1 MSTHGHKGVQDLLRG
16 SVANEVRHR
25 TTVPVLMVRGVAATD
40 RSPREREPRVA
51 RRSPAR
57 SRTISRRSTTSS
69 AARSR
74 RRRTTSPLRLDISP
88 ASVSGMVRRLA
99 DQGLITHEPYRG
111 VRLTED
117 GRRAAL
123 RTLRRHRILECYL
136 TEVLG
141 YPWDRV
147 HDEAEQLEHAAS
159 EELIERM
166 ASRSAIRR
174 TIRTARRSRRAR
186 AWSRRRRCAL
196 SATRRS
202 GEQVRVRQVMDKDAE
217 RLRYLAEL
225 GIRPG
230 ALRAHPRPRAVRR
243 ADHALGGRSGGGV
256 TRVIG
261 PALADAGVRRAVRRG
276 LIAGGLTGTRIAHV
290 VHASRALSPEERVTA
305 RPNP

>member
-1 MSTHGHKGVQDLLRG
+1 VN
-16 SVANEVRHR
+16 A
-25 TTVPVLMVRGVAATD
+25 
-40 RSPREREPRVA
+40 
-51 RRSPAR
+51 
-57 SRTISRRSTTSS
+57 SS
-69 AARSR
+69 ASQPLSGPVEDYLKTIYDLERGAQPA
-74 RRRTTSPLRLDISP
+74 TTNGIALRLAISP
-88 ASVSGMVRRLA
+88 ASVSGMMRRLA

-147 HDEAEQLEHAAS
+147 HEEAEQLEHTAS

-166 ASRSAIRR
+166 ASALGDPSHDPHGAPIPSREGEVDETTLR
-174 TIRTARRSRRAR
+174 TLADA
-186 AWSRRRRCAL
+186 AV
-196 SATRRS
+196 

-230 ALRAHPRPRAVRR
+230 ALVRILERAPFDGPIT
-243 ADHALGGRSGGGV
+243 LGVGRSGAGV

-261 PALADAGVRRAVRRG
+261 PALAEQVLVEPFGAD
-276 LIAGGLTGTRIAHV
+276 
-290 VHASRALSPEERVTA
+290 
-305 RPNP
+305 

>member
-1 MSTHGHKGVQDLLRG
+1 VNASSTSQPLSGPVEDYLKAIYDLERG
-16 SVANEVRHR
+16 AQ
-25 TTVPVLMVRGVAATD
+25 AATTNEIA
-40 RSPREREPRVA
+40 ERLA
-51 RRSPAR
+51 
-57 SRTISRRSTTSS
+57 
-69 AARSR
+69 
-74 RRRTTSPLRLDISP
+74 ISP
-88 ASVSGMVRRLA
+88 ASVSGMMRRLA

-166 ASRSAIRR
+166 ASALGDPAHDPHGAPIPSREGEVDEPTLR
-174 TIRTARRSRRAR
+174 TLADA
-186 AWSRRRRCAL
+186 AV
-196 SATRRS
+196 

-230 ALRAHPRPRAVRR
+230 ALVRILERAPFDGPIT
-243 ADHALGGRSGGGV
+243 LGVGRTGAGV

-261 PALADAGVRRAVRRG
+261 PALAEQVFVEPFGAD
-276 LIAGGLTGTRIAHV
+276 
-290 VHASRALSPEERVTA
+290 
-305 RPNP
+305 

>member
-1 MSTHGHKGVQDLLRG
+1 MTASTQPLSLSGPVEDYLKAIYELELVGAPASTNDIADRL
-16 SVANEVRHR
+16 
-25 TTVPVLMVRGVAATD
+25 TV
-40 RSPREREPRVA
+40 
-51 RRSPAR
+51 
-57 SRTISRRSTTSS
+57 
-69 AARSR
+69 
-74 RRRTTSPLRLDISP
+74 SP

-147 HDEAEQLEHAAS
+147 HAEAERLEHAAS

-166 ASRSAIRR
+166 AS
-174 TIRTARRSRRAR
+174 
-186 AWSRRRRCAL
+186 AL
-196 SATRRS
+196 GDPSQDPHGAPIPTRDGRVEEPS
-202 GEQVRVRQVMDKDAE
+202 LHTLSDSGPGEQVRVRRVHDKDPE

-230 ALRAHPRPRAVRR
+230 SLVRILDKAPFDGPITVWVEGPGGGGGATRAV
-243 ADHALGGRSGGGV
+243 GV
-256 TRVIG
+256 G
-261 PALADAGVRRAVRRG
+261 LAAQVYVE
-276 LIAGGLTGTRIAHV
+276 T
-290 VHASRALSPEERVTA
+290 VTVD
-305 RPNP
+305 

>member
-1 MSTHGHKGVQDLLRG
+1 MN
-16 SVANEVRHR
+16 A
-25 TTVPVLMVRGVAATD
+25 
-40 RSPREREPRVA
+40 
-51 RRSPAR
+51 
-57 SRTISRRSTTSS
+57 SS
-69 AARSR
+69 ASQPLSGPVEDYLKAIYDLERGAQPA
-74 RRRTTSPLRLDISP
+74 TTNEIAERLAISP

-166 ASRSAIRR
+166 ALALGDPTHDPHGAPIPSREGEVDETTLR
-174 TIRTARRSRRAR
+174 TLADA
-186 AWSRRRRCAL
+186 AA
-196 SATRRS
+196 
-202 GEQVRVRQVMDKDAE
+202 GEQLRVRQVMDKDAE

-230 ALRAHPRPRAVRR
+230 ALVRVLERAPFDGPIT
-243 ADHALGGRSGGGV
+243 LGVGRTGGGV

-261 PALADAGVRRAVRRG
+261 PALAEQVFVEPFGAD
-276 LIAGGLTGTRIAHV
+276 
-290 VHASRALSPEERVTA
+290 
-305 RPNP
+305 